1 LYAKHLRNYDGKDKT
16 ILRFCERHATH
27 EAFQDPAAWPDALR
41 FAERAYEVGLSGEEH
56 YWVQS
61 KDLTDV
67 LPAEVAKKI
76 VSKPK
81 NFPRF
86 LVYLA
91 EGRCQLELE
100 SKRPSVS
107 DTASAQRWFE
117 PPPSSKGTPRQRG
130 RNEVKR

>member
-1 LYAKHLRNYDGKDKT
+1 LYTKHLRNYDGKDQT
-16 ILRFCERHATH
+16 ILWFCERHATR
-27 EAFQDPAAWPDALR
+27 EAFRNPAAWSDALR
-41 FAERAYEVGLSGEEH
+41 FAERAYEAGLSGEEH

-61 KDLTDV
+61 RDLTDV
-67 LPAEVAKKI
+67 LPGEVAKKI

-100 SKRPSVS
+100 SKRPPVS
-107 DTASAQRWFE
+107 DTASAEGWFE
-117 PPPSSKGTPRQRG
+117 PPPPSRSAARQRG
-130 RNEVKR
+130 RT